1 MQLVRW
7 TPWREMAALQNR
19 FNRIF
24 DGSFFRGNSADDD
37 LSLQHWNPVVD
48 IYDNDDKVVIKADL
62 PGLSKDDI
70 TIDLKN
76 RVLTVQGER
85 SFENEVKEEKYYR
98 RERSYGKF
106 CRAFTMPAEIDSD
119 QIDAEFKD
127 GVLKINI
134 PKPKEQQPQKIT
146 IH

>member
-1 MQLVRW
+1 MQLIKW
-7 TPWREMAALQNR
+7 TPWREMAVLQNR

-24 DGSFFRGNSADDD
+24 DGSFFRESSADDD

-70 TIDLKN
+70 TIDLNN

-85 SFENEVKEEKYYR
+85 SVENEVKEENYYR
-98 RERSYGKF
+98 RERNYGKF
-106 CRAFTMPAEIDSD
+106 CRAFTMPAEVDLD
-119 QIDAEFKD
+119 QIQAEFKD
-127 GVLKINI
+127 GVLKIDI
-134 PKPKEQQPQKIT
+134 PKPKEQQPKQIT

>member
-7 TPWREMAALQNR
+7 TPLREMAALQNR
-19 FNRIF
+19 INRIF
-24 DGSFFRGNSADDD
+24 GGSFFRESSVDDD

-48 IYDNDDKVVIKADL
+48 IYDNDEKVVIKADL

-85 SFENEVKEEKYYR
+85 SFENEVKEESYYR
-98 RERSYGKF
+98 RERNYGKF
-106 CRAFTMPAEIDSD
+106 CRAFNIPAEVDSD
-119 QIDAEFKD
+119 QINAEFKD
-127 GVLKINI
+127 GVLKIDI
-134 PKPKEQQPQKIT
+134 PKPKEQRPKQIT

>member
-19 FNRIF
+19 INRIF
-24 DGSFFRGNSADDD
+24 DGSFFRENSADDD
-37 LSLQHWNPVVD
+37 LALQHWNPVVD
-48 IYDNDDKVVIKADL
+48 IYDNDDKLVIKADL

-85 SFENEVKEEKYYR
+85 SVENEVKEENYYR
-98 RERSYGKF
+98 RERNYGKF
-106 CRAFTMPAEIDSD
+106 CRAFTMPAEVDSD
-119 QIDAEFKD
+119 QINAAFKD
-127 GVLKINI
+127 GVLKIDI
-134 PKPKEQQPQKIT
+134 PKPKEQRPRQIA